1 MKKKSKVLSK
11 LNNIKKIDIFKTFMI
26 INDKYISIDFDN
38 DYNLV
43 FYELFNYKLDDI
55 FFTDQELKDLYD
67 MIALEL
73 DNIFKYY
80 YNLQDKIE
88 EMLYPNESFYY
99 LLINISKIYYLV
111 DLGRFFL
118 DKWFNS
124 NNNKVRRIISI
135 KNDELYLIE
144 DSINYY
150 VFELDKLFKNKKIEV
165 SLFDDINMD
174 DYESFILYSLLSI
187 PYKIEGDNIDE
198 VKEIVNYV
206 DYTYKFLLEKYEKYK
221 EDN

>member
-38 DYNLV
+38 DYNLI

-55 FFTDQELKDLYD
+55 CFTDQELKDLYD

-99 LLINISKIYYLV
+99 LLINIS
-111 DLGRFFL
+111 
-118 DKWFNS
+118 
-124 NNNKVRRIISI
+124 
-135 KNDELYLIE
+135 
-144 DSINYY
+144 
-150 VFELDKLFKNKKIEV
+150 
-165 SLFDDINMD
+165 
-174 DYESFILYSLLSI
+174 
-187 PYKIEGDNIDE
+187 
-198 VKEIVNYV
+198 
-206 DYTYKFLLEKYEKYK
+206 
-221 EDN
+221 

>member
-38 DYNLV
+38 DYNLI